1 MMLVTFFLAGLAFFL
16 TAGLGVLSILSGAGL
31 FSIAALLRFLESSM
45 GTALLVLFG
54 ALLLLIA
61 LHFAWRMI
69 RNRTAAARF
78 SQEGEWGRIELSP
91 YALKEFIS
99 GILHQE
105 IGIERFR
112 VHLRHMDRGIA
123 ISVRTTL
130 SPHEKVSEVGRR
142 IQTTLA
148 NRVVERTGVDVKQV
162 SVLVG
167 SIRAW
172 PATASQEETEGA
184 HEDVER

>member
-1 MMLVTFFLAGLAFFL
+1 MMFATFFLLGSALFV
-16 TAGLGVLSILSGAGL
+16 TAGLGILSILIGAGS
-31 FSIAALLRFLESSM
+31 FSIAALLRFLESSV
-45 GTALLVLFG
+45 GTTLLVLFG
-54 ALLLLIA
+54 ALLLVIA

-69 RNRTAAARF
+69 RNRSAAARF
-78 SQEGEWGRIELSP
+78 SQEGDWGRIELSP

-105 IGIERFR
+105 IGIERFH
-112 VHLRHMDRGIA
+112 VHLRHMDGGIA
-123 ISVRTTL
+123 IAVRTTL
-130 SPHEKVSEVGRR
+130 SPHDKVSEVGRR

-148 NRVVERTGVDVKQV
+148 DRVVERTGVEVKQV

-167 SIRAW
+167 SIRAR
-172 PATASQEETEGA
+172 PVAVPRETEGT